1 MKHTKL
7 SAATALAFGSA
18 LVLSACSPAGP
29 ASNDGGSSSPAAN
42 GGSSSAAEG
51 GSASG
56 GAVEV
61 TTGENGQKL
70 TAPVDG
76 PGLADL
82 GDVQTEDG
90 SIAYSVGA
98 DEFLS
103 YNGVQ
108 ENTYSTYNSAVV
120 DRLFSSF
127 WYYGTDGTL
136 LPNEEFGTY
145 EKISDDPLTV
155 KYTIAEDAKWSDGT
169 PVTAADYIVQWA
181 ANNPTI
187 QNPEGEADPETGDKP
202 PLFETISTEFGKRI
216 PEAPEGD
223 PNGKEFTIT
232 YEEPYADWEIL
243 VNTALPAHVIAKGA
257 DMELDALV
265 EAAKAKDVEALKPAA
280 EFWNN
285 GWDFSPGELPEQD
298 MIPSM
303 GPYRIKDGSWQ
314 AGNSITLEANP
325 EYWGTPA
332 ATKELVIKFA
342 APETHV
348 QALQNKELDVIEP
361 QATIDTVSQLDGLGD
376 QVNVQKG
383 DEMTWE
389 HLDFN
394 RGEGSVFADSPELR
408 EAFALCVPR
417 QQIVDNLIKPIN
429 PDAQVL
435 NAREVFPF
443 QENYQEVVDAAY
455 PKELDQ
461 PNPEKAKQLVEQS
474 GVDKPVVR
482 LGYQAGNQR
491 RTETVALIKSECDK
505 AGFDIQDANSQVF
518 FKEVMPAGDYDVAL
532 FAWSGSGQK
541 ASGANIYQSDGQ
553 QNQQSYSNKTVD
565 EAWDK
570 LSTSL
575 DEKEQLEQTKAIE
588 KALWEDFQAIP
599 LYAHPGVL
607 AHQADLANVRA
618 TSVQTGA
625 LWNVE
630 QWKRVAE

>member
-1 MKHTKL
+1 ME
-7 SAATALAFGSA
+7 AALA
-18 LVLSACSPAGP
+18 
-29 ASNDGGSSSPAAN
+29 
-42 GGSSSAAEG
+42 
-51 GSASG
+51 
-56 GAVEV
+56 
-61 TTGENGQKL
+61 
-70 TAPVDG
+70 
-76 PGLADL
+76 
-82 GDVQTEDG
+82 ED
-90 SIAYSVGA
+90 
-98 DEFLS
+98 
-103 YNGVQ
+103 
-108 ENTYSTYNSAVV
+108 T
-120 DRLFSSF
+120 
-127 WYYGTDGTL
+127 
-136 LPNEEFGTY
+136 
-145 EKISDDPLTV
+145 
-155 KYTIAEDAKWSDGT
+155 
-169 PVTAADYIVQWA
+169 
-181 ANNPTI
+181 
-187 QNPEGEADPETGDKP
+187 
-202 PLFETISTEFGKRI
+202 
-216 PEAPEGD
+216 
-223 PNGKEFTIT
+223 
-232 YEEPYADWEIL
+232 
-243 VNTALPAHVIAKGA
+243 
-257 DMELDALV
+257 
-265 EAAKAKDVEALKPAA
+265 EALKPAA

-518 FKEVMPAGDYDVAL
+518 FKEVMPAGCLLY
-532 FAWSGSGQK
+532 
-541 ASGANIYQSDGQ
+541 
-553 QNQQSYSNKTVD
+553 
-565 EAWDK
+565 
-570 LSTSL
+570 TSPSPR
-575 DEKEQLEQTKAIE
+575 D
-588 KALWEDFQAIP
+588 
-599 LYAHPGVL
+599 
-607 AHQADLANVRA
+607 
-618 TSVQTGA
+618 
-625 LWNVE
+625 
-630 QWKRVAE
+630 